1 MAPVRPVR
9 IGILSTAK
17 IAREKVIP
25 GFRTT
30 PWLEVAALASRDA
43 ERAAATAAALG
54 IPASFGS
61 YEALLADPTIE
72 AVYIPTPND
81 SHVDLSLQAAAAGKH
96 VLSEKPGGMNAADA
110 ERLLA
115 LPAGIVYLE
124 AFMVRFHPQ
133 WIAVRDMVR
142 TGRIGSPVG
151 VQAWFSYANA
161 DPGNIR
167 NKPETGGGAALDIG
181 CYPIVVSRFVLDAE
195 PTRLVSLVDRDP
207 TFGTDRLTSALIDF
221 GDGRH
226 LTFTVGT
233 QCTPHQRV
241 TVVGTKGRVEVLIP
255 FNAPQ
260 GEETVLKFY
269 DGNYLGDEGAEL
281 MILPRSDQY
290 GLQGEAFAKAIRE
303 EAVLPYGPS
312 DTVRMMRILDA
323 LFASETAA
331 GWVDLTEK
339 GR

>member
-17 IAREKVIP
+17 IARDKVIP

-30 PWLEVAALASRDA
+30 PWLEVAAIASRDETKA
-43 ERAAATAAALG
+43 REAADALG
-54 IPASFGS
+54 IPTAYGS
-61 YEALLADPTIE
+61 YEALIDDPSIE

-81 SHVDLSLQAAAAGKH
+81 SHVDLSLKAAAAGKH
-96 VLSEKPGGMNAADA
+96 VLSEKPGGMNTADA

-115 LPAGIVYLE
+115 LPEGIVYLE

-133 WIAVRDMVR
+133 WIAVRDLVR
-142 TGRIGSPVG
+142 TGRIGAPVG

-207 TFGTDRLTSALIDF
+207 TFGTDRLTSALVDF

-233 QCTPHQRV
+233 QCVPYQRV
-241 TVVGTKGRVEVLIP
+241 TVVGTAGRVEVIIP

-260 GEETVLKFY
+260 GEETEIRVH
-269 DGNYLGDEGAEL
+269 DGKVLGDEGAER
-281 MILPRSDQY
+281 IVLPPSDQY
-290 GLQGEAFAKAIRE
+290 GLQGEAFAKAIRQ
-303 EAVLPYGPS
+303 EAVLPYGPA

-323 LFASETAA
+323 VFASEATN
-331 GWVDLTEK
+331 GWVILDEK
-339 GR
+339 